1 LSLALKSRIMF
12 KYNRNNLKKLETIFE
27 LSGYTI
33 RYERGTFK
41 SGYCMVENN
50 NMIVINKFFDV
61 EGRINTLLEI
71 EQNITIQEDNLDEKS
86 MEFYQ
91 KLANLDPAIS

>member
-1 LSLALKSRIMF
+1 MI
-12 KYNRNNLKKLETIFE
+12 KYNRNNLKKLESIFE
-27 LSGYTI
+27 LSGFII
-33 RYERGTFK
+33 RYERGTFN

-50 NMIVINKFFDV
+50 NIIVINKFFDI

-86 MEFYQ
+86 LEFYQ
-91 KLANLDPAIS
+91 KILSLEPTV

>member
-1 LSLALKSRIMF
+1 VI

-27 LSGYTI
+27 LSGYNI
-33 RYERGTFK
+33 RYERGTFN

-50 NMIVINKFFDV
+50 NIIVINKFFDV
-61 EGRINTLLEI
+61 EGRINTLMEI

-91 KLANLDPAIS
+91 KILSLHPSSLS

>member
-1 LSLALKSRIMF
+1 MI

-27 LSGYTI
+27 LSGYNI

-50 NMIVINKFFDV
+50 NIIVINKFFDV

-86 MEFYQ
+86 MDFYQ
-91 KLANLDPAIS
+91 KILSFNPSA

>member
-1 LSLALKSRIMF
+1 MF
-12 KYNRNNLKKLETIFE
+12 KYNRNNLKKIEAIFE
-27 LSGYTI
+27 SSGYTV

-50 NMIVINKFFDV
+50 NMIVINKFFDI

-71 EQNITIQEDNLDEKS
+71 EPLITILEDNLDEKS
-86 MEFYQ
+86 LEFYQ
-91 KLANLDPAIS
+91 KIHSLKTLTPE

>member
-1 LSLALKSRIMF
+1 M
-12 KYNRNNLKKLETIFE
+12 
-27 LSGYTI
+27 SGYTI

>member
-1 LSLALKSRIMF
+1 MF
-12 KYNRNNLKKLETIFE
+12 KYNRNNLKRLEAIFE
-27 LSGYTI
+27 QSGYTV

-71 EQNITIQEDNLDEKS
+71 EPLITIMEDNLDEKS
-86 MEFYQ
+86 LEFYQ
-91 KLANLDPAIS
+91 KIHSLKPTTS

>member
-1 LSLALKSRIMF
+1 MF

-27 LSGYTI
+27 LSGFII

-50 NMIVINKFFDV
+50 NIIVINKFFDV

-71 EQNITIQEDNLDEKS
+71 EQLITIQEDNLDEKS

-91 KLANLDPAIS
+91 KISSLDPALS

>member
-1 LSLALKSRIMF
+1 M
-12 KYNRNNLKKLETIFE
+12 
-27 LSGYTI
+27 SGYNI
-33 RYERGTFK
+33 RYERGTFN

-50 NMIVINKFFDV
+50 NIIVINKFFDV

-91 KLANLDPAIS
+91 KILSINPPV

>member
-1 LSLALKSRIMF
+1 MI
-12 KYNRNNLKKLETIFE
+12 KYNRNNLKKLEAIFE
-27 LSGYTI
+27 LSGYVI
-33 RYERGTFK
+33 RYERGSFK

-50 NMIVINKFFDV
+50 NIIVINKFFDV

-71 EQNITIQEDNLDEKS
+71 EQNLTIQEDNLDEKN

-91 KLANLDPAIS
+91 KVLALKPTVS

>member
-1 LSLALKSRIMF
+1 MI
-12 KYNRNNLKKLETIFE
+12 KYNRNNLKKLESIFE
-27 LSGYTI
+27 LSGYII
-33 RYERGTFK
+33 RYERGTFN

-50 NMIVINKFFDV
+50 NIIVINKFFDV

-91 KLANLDPAIS
+91 KILSSNPIA

>member
-1 LSLALKSRIMF
+1 M
-12 KYNRNNLKKLETIFE
+12 KYNRNNLKRLEAIFE

-33 RYERGTFK
+33 RYERGSFK

-50 NMIVINKFFDV
+50 NIIVINKFFDI

-91 KLANLDPAIS
+91 KISNIDSVLS

>member
-1 LSLALKSRIMF
+1 MF
-12 KYNRNNLKKLETIFE
+12 KYNRNNLKKLEAIFE
-27 LSGYTI
+27 QSGYTV

-71 EQNITIQEDNLDEKS
+71 EPLITIMEDNLDEKS
-86 MEFYQ
+86 LEFYQ
-91 KLANLDPAIS
+91 KIHSLKSTTS

>member
-1 LSLALKSRIMF
+1 MALKSRIMF